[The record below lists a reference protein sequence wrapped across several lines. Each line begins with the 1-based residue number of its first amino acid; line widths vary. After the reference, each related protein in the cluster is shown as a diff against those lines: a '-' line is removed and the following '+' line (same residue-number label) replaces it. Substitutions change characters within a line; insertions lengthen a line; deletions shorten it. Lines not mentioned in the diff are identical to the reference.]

1 MAKRI
6 VIVDDDRLLTE
17 AYVRALHLEGYDVR
31 LITSVSQ
38 CKKLL
43 QKKKHLRVDMFIVDL
58 VMPPGK
64 SFPGDECSGGTF
76 TGLFLAHDLRKKY
89 KSTPIVLYSFTSF
102 RYVTAQAK
110 RVAKILRRCAF
121 VRKADYPPVKLVEF
135 IGHYFERGRFPS
147 GILRRLVDSLVVE
160 PNVHGVGIDLKK
172 LIDNDRS

>member
-1 MAKRI
+1 
-6 VIVDDDRLLTE
+6 
-17 AYVRALHLEGYDVR
+17 
-31 LITSVSQ
+31 
-38 CKKLL
+38 
-43 QKKKHLRVDMFIVDL
+43 MFIVDL

-172 LIDNDRS
+172 ALRCRRFPQALPEIVAFRFCQYYGSWTGHHIHRKLSRRMKEKYFYPS